1 MKKADVGADEGS
13 AADGG
18 ERRPSKSARKR
29 EAAGLQDLGVRLAAL
44 PEEQLA
50 ELAIPDNLHAALLEL
65 KRLSSHGAQLRQRQ
79 YIGKLMRKIDPE
91 PVLAKLADR
100 KRRHDAEVRRFRQI
114 ERWRDRL
121 LAEPQV
127 AVEEL
132 LRDHP
137 GADRAVLQD
146 LLDQAA
152 RRTAEGPG
160 AGRSRELFAFLRR
173 LFESALVD

>member
-1 MKKADVGADEGS
+1 MKKADPQADEG
-13 AADGG
+13 
-18 ERRPSKSARKR
+18 RPSKSARKR
-29 EAAGLQDLGVRLAAL
+29 EATGLQDLGVRLAAL

-50 ELAIPDNLHAALLEL
+50 ALALPESLHAALLEL
-65 KRLSSHGAQLRQRQ
+65 KRLTSHGAQLRQRQ

-91 PVLAKLADR
+91 PVLAQLADR
-100 KRRHDAEVRRFRQI
+100 KRRHDADVRRFHEI

-121 LAEPQV
+121 LAEPGT

-132 LRDHP
+132 LSAHP
-137 GADRAVLQD
+137 GADRTVLQD

-152 RRTAEGPG
+152 GQAAEGRG
-160 AGRSRELFAFLRR
+160 SRASRELFAFVRR